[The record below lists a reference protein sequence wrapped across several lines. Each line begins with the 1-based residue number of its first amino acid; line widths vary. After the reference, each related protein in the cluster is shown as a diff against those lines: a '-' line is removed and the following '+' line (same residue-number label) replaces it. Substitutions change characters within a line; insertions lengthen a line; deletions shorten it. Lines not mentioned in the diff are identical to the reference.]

1 MHYKQEWSFFS
12 LAAFYRPTVDCR
24 GILFPLLERGSPIRK
39 KYAPFQS
46 QIPRFA
52 QSREERKSNGLYGR
66 LRKFSIKMVDCCKS
80 FKKGALA
87 ASFKGWAGVHWVPKS
102 KAAHRRVR
110 TVSLPPAAFVCGTKF
125 QSIKDPHTLQN
136 PYLEAFFD
144 FVLYVFMLR
153 YCTSRSDLDR
163 KGSWFL
169 FILHWLHLFRSW
181 LIFTSGQG
189 ERWFWI
195 SPHK

>member
-1 MHYKQEWSFFS
+1 MSTYNKQKHSRYGGISCGHKAVCKYAVQTGVKLFLSGGLLSSDRGLSRHTF
-12 LAAFYRPTVDCR
+12 PT
-24 GILFPLLERGSPIRK
+24 LEEGEPHQKK

-102 KAAHRRVR
+102 KAAHRRTR
-110 TVSLPPAAFVCGTKF
+110 TFSLPQSAFVCGTKF
-125 QSIKDPHTLQN
+125 KDLSTICVHTLLN
-136 PYLEAFFD
+136 PYLEPFFK
-144 FVLYVFMLR
+144 F
-153 YCTSRSDLDR
+153 
-163 KGSWFL
+163 
-169 FILHWLHLFRSW
+169 
-181 LIFTSGQG
+181 
-189 ERWFWI
+189 
-195 SPHK
+195 